1 MAFHQLFASAAL
13 AAGIALAA
21 GPASAQTVKVGFVSS
36 MSGPN
41 AILGE
46 YMEKGARL
54 YMALNADKLPPGV
67 KIELLVRDDT
77 GPNPDKAKQLT
88 QELIV
93 RDKVQI
99 LTGYVFSPNGMAIAP
114 LITEAKVPTVIMN
127 AAASQIMTL
136 SPYYIRTSFGTWQAP
151 YPLGQWAAK
160 NFKRVYIAVSDF
172 AAGHDSEH
180 AFEQGFKD
188 ANGGGEIVGRVRMPL
203 NNPDFV
209 PFMQKIKDTRPDAL
223 FSFVPGGRQ
232 ATQIMKAFGDL
243 GLKGAGVK
251 FIGTGDITSDEVL
264 PTMGDTPLGVIT
276 AHHYSA
282 AADRPSNKAFLAAW
296 RKAYGEDST
305 PSFLAVGAW
314 DGMAAIYEAVAK
326 QNGKVTPEK
335 TMEILRSYKTDNSPR
350 GPFKIDQKTGDIM
363 QNEYLRE
370 VRSVDGKLVNVEIET
385 IGEQVLDPWL
395 AKNAK

>member
-1 MAFHQLFASAAL
+1 
-13 AAGIALAA
+13 
-21 GPASAQTVKVGFVSS
+21 
-36 MSGPN
+36 
-41 AILGE
+41 
-46 YMEKGARL
+46 
-54 YMALNADKLPPGV
+54 
-67 KIELLVRDDT
+67 
-77 GPNPDKAKQLT
+77 
-88 QELIV
+88 
-93 RDKVQI
+93 
-99 LTGYVFSPNGMAIAP
+99 
-114 LITEAKVPTVIMN
+114 
-127 AAASQIMTL
+127 
-136 SPYYIRTSFGTWQAP
+136 
-151 YPLGQWAAK
+151 
-160 NFKRVYIAVSDF
+160 
-172 AAGHDSEH
+172 
-180 AFEQGFKD
+180 
-188 ANGGGEIVGRVRMPL
+188 
-203 NNPDFV
+203 
-209 PFMQKIKDTRPDAL
+209 
-223 FSFVPGGRQ
+223 
-232 ATQIMKAFGDL
+232 
-243 GLKGAGVK
+243 
-251 FIGTGDITSDEVL
+251 
-264 PTMGDTPLGVIT
+264 MGDTPLGVIT